1 MSFSQ
6 FFRILWARRFVVA
19 IATLTCFV
27 AAVTVGLVLPPRYS
41 ADARLMFDN
50 FKPDPITGEVMSTQF
65 ARAYISTQIEL
76 IKDQRTAGRVVD
88 KLEWTASPELA
99 AAYRKSGAEGRID
112 FRGWLAERV
121 AANTN
126 AALVPGSN
134 ILEISYVATNAA
146 GAARVAEA
154 VREAYIDQAVSTKR
168 TEANDSA
175 TWLRGQVE
183 RLRAELTQ
191 AEKRKTDFERANGIV
206 LQADNTDTDTAR
218 LAAMTGVAATAGV
231 APVATGGGA
240 DPVAAQLAQADAAIA
255 SASKVLGPNNPDL
268 LAMKRQRDVIAA
280 TPRTRAA
287 GGGGPSVEA
296 AVQAQ
301 YSAQQR
307 KVLASRGAVAKAQEL
322 ASDVQVLREQYA
334 KTSAR
339 AAELQQQGETEEAGI
354 TSLGLAAI
362 PTAPSFPRWPLIILG
377 SLVAGGAL
385 GVLAGLAL
393 ELANRRVRTVE
404 DLDYDGV
411 PVMGVAPRPN
421 AAAPARWSRA

>member
-6 FFRILWARRFVVA
+6 FFQILWARRWVVG
-19 IATLTCFV
+19 IATLTCFL
-27 AAVTVGLVLPPRYS
+27 AAVTVGVVLPPRYS

-99 AAYRKSGAEGRID
+99 AAYRKSGADGRVD

-168 TEANDSA
+168 NEANDSA

-183 RLRAELTQ
+183 RLRAELTA

-231 APVATGGGA
+231 APVASGGGGGV

-255 SASKVLGPNNPDL
+255 SAARVLGPNNPEL

-280 TPRTRAA
+280 TPRARAT
-287 GGGGPSVEA
+287 GGGGGRSVEA

-377 SLVAGGAL
+377 SLVAGAGL

-404 DLDYDGV
+404 DLAYDGV
-411 PVMGVAPRPN
+411 PVMGVAPR
-421 AAAPARWSRA
+421 AARWSRA